1 MVQVDNMLQM
11 KQMNFQE
18 TYQLSEASTFPLGPD
33 EGFTFAYKIMNK
45 NRTVLFDQ
53 TGYLNIEVQ

>member
-1 MVQVDNMLQM
+1 M
-11 KQMNFQE
+11 
-18 TYQLSEASTFPLGPD
+18 SEANTFPLGPD

-53 TGYLNIEVQ
+53 YGYLNIQVHQVTEKFISNHS